1 MQTAACMLSMQSS
14 SWSKSKGMLH
24 ARLRWLCFE
33 QTSPFSADS
42 KKSIQ
47 CWVDNYIR
55 QSLLDSWI
63 HRTQVMRCCQKLV
76 IPCRITKSQML
87 IHEHASVTAVRF
99 LQYQSSNNNPSCTPA
114 SFTATIQTVLQYTD
128 LQLFQHRWWQLQ
140 RCTNLCV
147 SFMLVPKQQSHK
159 SWRAY
164 GHHAQ
169 PFYIKVLHIQGC
181 WYNISLHDSES
192 TFSFADQRYQ

>member
-128 LQLFQHRWWQLQ
+128 LQTCCCFSTGGDNCSDAQIFVCVLASCSCQSI
-140 RCTNLCV
+140 NLTSRDV
-147 SFMLVPKQQSHK
+147 HMVIMLNLS
-159 SWRAY
+159 
-164 GHHAQ
+164 
-169 PFYIKVLHIQGC
+169 I
-181 WYNISLHDSES
+181 
-192 TFSFADQRYQ
+192 